1 MNEKGIYVLILRL
14 HNDIDLTVGKLQEL
28 KFKSGFYAY
37 AGSALGTGG
46 FKRVTRH
53 FNIAEGKNHVRK
65 WHIDHLLPHTELICA
80 ILIPTDKT
88 LECAVAKELAISL
101 KVIPGFGCTDCRC
114 KSHLFFSGTDIHKNV
129 LNICNCFSGNESII
143 IRPDI

>member
-1 MNEKGIYVLILRL
+1 MNDKGIYVLILRL

-28 KFKSGFYAY
+28 KLKCGFYAY

-53 FNIAEGKNHVRK
+53 FNVAQGKNPVRK
-65 WHIDHLLPHTELICA
+65 WHIDHLLPHTEVICA

-88 LECAVAKELAISL
+88 LECAVAKELTISL
-101 KVIPGFGCTDCRC
+101 KVIPCFGCTDCRC
-114 KSHLFFSGTDIHKNV
+114 RSHLFFSETDIQKRV